1 MEKTDLLKQYKAY
14 YSATAKPVL
23 SRTGPVSYISV
34 RGKGDPSGPAFA
46 ENVAALYKTAYT
58 IKAHCKGQQK
68 DFTVPKLE
76 GLWWYDAKK
85 YGAHTMAAAPGH
97 IPREEWEYRLLI
109 RMPGFVR
116 AEMLAMAREK
126 ILSLKKMKSAA
137 EIEWFVLDEGDVI
150 RVLHTGTF
158 ATEPETLKKVQDFME
173 EMGRVRN
180 GLHHEIYLSDFR
192 KTAADRLKTI
202 LCEPVK

>member
-1 MEKTDLLKQYKAY
+1 MEKTDLLKQYKPY

-23 SRTGPVSYISV
+23 SRNGPVSYISV
-34 RGKGDPSGPAFA
+34 CGKGDPSGPVFA
-46 ENVAALYKTAYT
+46 ENIGALYRTAYT
-58 IKAHCKGQQK
+58 IKAYCKKQQK

-76 GLWWYDAKK
+76 GLWWYDEKK
-85 YGAHTMAAAPGH
+85 YGSHTMAAAPGH

-116 AEMLAMAREK
+116 AEMLVQARET
-126 ILSLKKMKSAA
+126 IISLKEMKSAP
-137 EIEWFVLDEGDVI
+137 EIDWFVMDEGEVI
-150 RVLHTGTF
+150 RVLHTGPF
-158 ATEPETLKKVQDFME
+158 ATEPATLGKIQDFMKE
-173 EMGRVRN
+173 RGLVRN

-192 KTAADRLKTI
+192 RTAADRLKTI